1 MPPPQQTGD
10 PILQPTEFTEL
21 ARVVI
26 RSRCAQVLFLGR
38 DIIVSFKADD
48 LANVAS
54 RGTS

>member
-38 DIIVSFKADD
+38 DIIVSFKAYH

-54 RGTS
+54 R